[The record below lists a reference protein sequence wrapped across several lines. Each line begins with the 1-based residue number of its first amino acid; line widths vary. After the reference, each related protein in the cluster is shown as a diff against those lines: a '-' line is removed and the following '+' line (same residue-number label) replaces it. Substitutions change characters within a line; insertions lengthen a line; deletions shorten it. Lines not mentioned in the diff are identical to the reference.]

1 MFLFA
6 FGEALQTHLIGT
18 LALGGPDATARCSAY
33 LSEEPDIVARRQ
45 ELAGKKASLERAR
58 MELMSATFDGVEMS
72 TPL

>member
-6 FGEALQTHLIGT
+6 FGEALQTHLIRT
-18 LALGGPDATARCSAY
+18 LALGVPDATARCSAY

-72 TPL
+72 TPS